1 MSKIISLLLAA
12 GAALSFSFAVNAA
25 TDAAKDSYKAANDA
39 ADATYKTAR
48 TGCDSLAGNGKEVC
62 IEEAKAARTR
72 AKGEAEAQY
81 KNTDKARAD
90 TRKEIAEADY
100 DVAKAKCDSKKGNDK
115 DVCMKE
121 AKAAKVAATADAKAD
136 KKVSEARK
144 DANEDKR
151 EAAYKVARE
160 KCDSMAGQNKDA
172 CVADAKARFNK

>member
-1 MSKIISLLLAA
+1 MKKIISILLAA
-12 GAALSFSFAVNAA
+12 GTAFIVSITANAA
-25 TDAAKDSYKAANDA
+25 TDAAKDSYKAAKDM

-48 TGCDSLAGNGKEVC
+48 AHCDSMTGNSKDVC
-62 IEEAKAARTR
+62 IEDAKAARTR
-72 AKGEAEAQY
+72 AKAEAEAQY

-90 TRKEIAEADY
+90 ARKEIADADY
-100 DVAKAKCDSKKGNDK
+100 DVAKAKCDSKNGNDK

-121 AKAAKVAATADAKAD
+121 AKAAQVAATANAKAD
-136 KKVSEARK
+136 KKVSETRK

-172 CVADAKARFNK
+172 CMADAKARFNK

>member
-1 MSKIISLLLAA
+1 MKKIISILLAA
-12 GAALSFSFAVNAA
+12 GTAFSFFINANAA
-25 TDAAKDSYKAANDA
+25 TDAAKNSYKAATDTAVANYKA
-39 ADATYKTAR
+39 ARAH
-48 TGCDSLAGNGKEVC
+48 CDSMTGNSKDVC

-72 AKGEAEAQY
+72 AKAEAEAQY

-90 TRKEIAEADY
+90 ARKEIADADY

-144 DANEDKR
+144 DANQDKR